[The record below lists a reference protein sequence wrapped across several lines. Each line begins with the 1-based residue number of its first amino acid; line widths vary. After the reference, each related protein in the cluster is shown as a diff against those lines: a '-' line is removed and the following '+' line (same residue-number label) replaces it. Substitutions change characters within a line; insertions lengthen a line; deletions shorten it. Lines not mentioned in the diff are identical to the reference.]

1 MSSCGLKYIKLLKK
15 FIYLSLLYFK
25 KKYGKKLSK
34 QLMSSSIQ
42 KNTSRSRKKI
52 IEMMYAIF
60 AKAKYLSFLP
70 QSLTMARKKNLHPYI
85 DLNAYILEERYWKN
99 TRGNKT
105 C

>member
-1 MSSCGLKYIKLLKK
+1 
-15 FIYLSLLYFK
+15 
-25 KKYGKKLSK
+25 
-34 QLMSSSIQ
+34 MSSSIQ

-60 AKAKYLSFLP
+60 AKAKCLSFLP
-70 QSLTMARKKNLHPYI
+70 QFLTMARKKNLHPYI